1 MLKPLLIAAA
11 MLIAPGGQGA
21 EKPAAPQPTKAVPQP
36 SSDAAPLAAEQ
47 APTNPQE
54 ADKTALDV
62 HAENPPPTTWDKSQ
76 DKSATKT
83 STDTVDENTLTEQL
97 FQTLIALIFVC
108 LLIYLVGRF
117 GLSRLTSLR
126 TGAPT
131 QTLSLNEKLSLD
143 AKNALYIVEVK
154 GRGKLLLGGGDQG
167 LNLICNLDED
177 SAFGKSMNRT
187 QSPLVDSTPGAEVQR
202 EQHG

>member
-11 MLIAPGGQGA
+11 LMLAPAGPGA
-21 EKPAAPQPTKAVPQP
+21 QKTGVATPKAEATQAPTKAAPALTVK
-36 SSDAAPLAAEQ
+36 AAPGATDTAAIDL
-47 APTNPQE
+47 N
-54 ADKTALDV
+54 ADS
-62 HAENPPPTTWDKSQ
+62 PPPTSWDNAQGKDVAGS
-76 DKSATKT
+76 
-83 STDTVDENTLTEQL
+83 STTAVDENTLAEQL
-97 FQTLIALIFVC
+97 LQTLIALVFVC

-131 QTLSLNEKLSLD
+131 QTLNLNEKLSLD
-143 AKNALYIVEVK
+143 AKNALYVVEVK

-177 SAFGKSMNRT
+177 SAFEKSMNRT

>member
-11 MLIAPGGQGA
+11 LMLAPAGPGA
-21 EKPAAPQPTKAVPQP
+21 QKNGVATLKAE
-36 SSDAAPLAAEQ
+36 ATQ
-47 APTNPQE
+47 APTE
-54 ADKTALDV
+54 AAPAL
-62 HAENPPPTTWDKSQ
+62 AEKAAPGATDAAAIDLNADSPPPTSWDKTQGKDVAGS
-76 DKSATKT
+76 
-83 STDTVDENTLTEQL
+83 STTAVDENTLAEQL
-97 FQTLIALIFVC
+97 LQTLIALVFVC

-131 QTLSLNEKLSLD
+131 QTLNLNEKLSLD
-143 AKNALYIVEVK
+143 AKNALYVVEVK

-177 SAFGKSMNRT
+177 SAFEKSMNRT